1 MEYKHGGDIYR
12 NPVEYDFSVNI
23 NPLGMPPGSIQ
34 AAHEGIVL
42 SGRYPDYMGEKLC
55 GALSEYFGLPRETII
70 LGNGAAELIYALC
83 HTLGVKVG
91 LVIAP
96 TFSEYAHA
104 LAAAGSRVA
113 YHVLCEKNAFALDET
128 VLDCIDEEI
137 GLVFLCNP
145 NNPTGKLTDRTLLGK
160 IADRCEK
167 KGIYFCIDESFL
179 PFVPNQATYT
189 MTGSG
194 ELMSYDRLI
203 VLRSFTKIYGMAG
216 LRLGCALSGNSRLLR
231 EMRRHMQPWNTSVP
245 AQMAGYA
252 ALKDTEFTER
262 TRELIAAER
271 EYLVGELMQ
280 GLADKLYEGAA
291 NYILFKGR
299 AGLYDMLFR
308 QGIMIR
314 RCGDFEGLSDAYYRI
329 GVRSH
334 SENQVLVKRWR
345 QMLVETER

>member
-12 NPVEYDFSVNI
+12 NSAEYDFSVNI
-23 NPLGMPPGSIQ
+23 NPLGMPLGSIQ

-55 GALSEYFGLPRETII
+55 GALAEYFALPQQTII

-83 HTLGVKVG
+83 HALSVKVG

-96 TFSEYAHA
+96 TFSEYARA
-104 LAAAGSRVA
+104 LTAAGSRVA
-113 YHVLCEKNAFALDET
+113 YHMLCEKNAFALDEA
-128 VLDCIDEEI
+128 VLDCIDQEI

-145 NNPTGKLTDRTLLGK
+145 NNPTGKLTDRGLLGE

-167 KGIYFCIDESFL
+167 KGVFLCIDESFL
-179 PFVPNQATYT
+179 PFVPNHDAYT

-194 ELMSYDRLI
+194 ELMSHDRLI

-216 LRLGCALSGNSRLLR
+216 LRLGCALSGNSRLLG

-252 ALKDTEFTER
+252 ALKDMEFAER

-271 EYLVGELMQ
+271 GYLVRELTR

-291 NYILFKGR
+291 NYILFRSG
-299 AGLYDMLFR
+299 AGLYDRLLK

-314 RCGDFEGLSDAYYRI
+314 RCGDFEGLSDVYYRI
-329 GVRSH
+329 GVRSR
-334 SENQVLVKRWR
+334 SENQMLVKRWR
-345 QMLVETER
+345 QMLDEQGK